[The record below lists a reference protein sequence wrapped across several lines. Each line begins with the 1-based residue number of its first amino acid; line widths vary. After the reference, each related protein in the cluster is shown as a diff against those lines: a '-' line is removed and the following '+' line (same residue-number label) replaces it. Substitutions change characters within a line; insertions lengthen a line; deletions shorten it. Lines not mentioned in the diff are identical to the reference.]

1 MAERPLGMGLVGVG
15 GFGLFCLAAFAEMP
29 EIKVAAAADSDPARA
44 QKAAPYGARV
54 YARFSDLLADPD
66 VDIVAINTPPHLH
79 APMALEAARAGKHL
93 FVEKT
98 ARHVTR

>member
-1 MAERPLGMGLVGVG
+1 MAERPLGMGLVAVG

-29 EIKVAAAADSDPARA
+29 EIKVAAAGSDPARA

-66 VDIVAINTPPHLH
+66 VDIVAINTPPHL
-79 APMALEAARAGKHL
+79 ARPDGARSGAG
-93 FVEKT
+93 
-98 ARHVTR
+98 R